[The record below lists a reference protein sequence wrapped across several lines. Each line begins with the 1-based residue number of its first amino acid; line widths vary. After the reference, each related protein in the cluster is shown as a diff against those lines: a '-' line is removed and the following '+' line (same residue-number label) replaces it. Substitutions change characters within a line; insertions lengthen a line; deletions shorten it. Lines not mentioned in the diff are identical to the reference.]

1 MPSSSVFDELNRL
14 RFKTENISISFSEPI
29 EARDSSKTPKGLFYG
44 LDPKAITIIKTK
56 RNFLKKKTLSNIGM
70 KRKVLLR
77 RTKLSKTQLSNSP
90 IYARSQHHNVKQ
102 IRSLNNMQRISMDP
116 AQDSNN

>member
-56 RNFLKKKTLSNIGM
+56 RNLKKKKNI
-70 KRKVLLR
+70 
-77 RTKLSKTQLSNSP
+77 
-90 IYARSQHHNVKQ
+90 KQ
-102 IRSLNNMQRISMDP
+102 YWNEKKSLAS
-116 AQDSNN
+116 